1 MKKNILDRYSYTD
14 DGKVIVYI
22 TADKIEYLYN
32 DFDKHTPYIKKELD
46 QGLVDYLLDCV
57 REIGNEEFLV
67 KFRFSESVDSELQS
81 RVQTSIHNY
90 FLYLN
95 DLEFREMKQML
106 RTALILLLAGIA
118 ILTLSIWYND
128 HFTVQGSV
136 INKVFSEGLT
146 VAAWIALWES
156 LATFLINWAPHQR
169 GITLFKPTAGAGG
182 RRTPPLGD
190 FHFVFFRYN
199 SFYLGITINIYF
211 FFYLYSYFYYYTI

>member
-14 DGKVIVYI
+14 DGKVIVDI

-90 FLYLN
+90 FLYLK

-128 HFTVQGSV
+128 NFTVQGSV

-169 GITLFKPTAGAGG
+169 RIRLFKRIAGAEVQFSDELLAG
-182 RRTPPLGD
+182 L
-190 FHFVFFRYN
+190 
-199 SFYLGITINIYF
+199 
-211 FFYLYSYFYYYTI
+211 

>member
-14 DGKVIVYI
+14 DGKVIVDI

-118 ILTLSIWYND
+118 ILTLSLTRY
-128 HFTVQGSV
+128 FR
-136 INKVFSEGLT
+136 KV
-146 VAAWIALWES
+146 
-156 LATFLINWAPHQR
+156 
-169 GITLFKPTAGAGG
+169 
-182 RRTPPLGD
+182 
-190 FHFVFFRYN
+190 
-199 SFYLGITINIYF
+199 
-211 FFYLYSYFYYYTI
+211 

>member
-1 MKKNILDRYSYTD
+1 MKKDFLDRYSCTE
-14 DGKVIVYI
+14 DGKVIVDI

-57 REIGNEEFLV
+57 REIGDVEFLV
-67 KFRFSESVDSELQS
+67 KFRLAETVDNELQS

-90 FLYLN
+90 FLYLK
-95 DLEFREMKQML
+95 DLELREMKQML
-106 RTALILLLAGIA
+106 RTALILFLAGIA

-169 GITLFKPTAGAGG
+169 RIRLFKRIAMAEVQFSDDLLAG
-182 RRTPPLGD
+182 L
-190 FHFVFFRYN
+190 
-199 SFYLGITINIYF
+199 
-211 FFYLYSYFYYYTI
+211 

>member
-14 DGKVIVYI
+14 DGKVIVDI

-90 FLYLN
+90 FLYLK

-106 RTALILLLAGIA
+106 RIALILLLAGIA

-169 GITLFKPTAGAGG
+169 RIRLFKRIARAEVQFSDELLAG
-182 RRTPPLGD
+182 L
-190 FHFVFFRYN
+190 
-199 SFYLGITINIYF
+199 
-211 FFYLYSYFYYYTI
+211 